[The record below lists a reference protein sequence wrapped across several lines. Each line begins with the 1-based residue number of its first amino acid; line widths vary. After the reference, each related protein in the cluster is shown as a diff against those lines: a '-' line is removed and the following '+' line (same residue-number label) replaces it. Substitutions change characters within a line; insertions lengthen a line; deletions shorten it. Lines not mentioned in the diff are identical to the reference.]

1 MFQLRYFLP
10 IRLCPPQHVLL
21 DSWSLLGTTGRPTD
35 LVVTGVFGGLP
46 RSPDLGGL
54 PRSPVLGG
62 LLRSRGLRGLLRSR
76 GLRGLLRTSGLGGL
90 PRTGGLGGLLRTIG
104 IGGLLRTSGLGGLLR
119 TSGLGGL
126 LRTSGLGG
134 LLRTSGVGGL
144 LRTGGIGGLL
154 RTSGVG
160 GLLRT
165 RDLGGL
171 LRPVGRS
178 LSTLLFHTHFSHF
191 KTDVGAFKKHRM
203 PLWMMTTTTET
214 LKTKKDL
221 WKDRKLGYQCSN
233 ILFVCSLHSRKCL
246 TGSA

>member
-10 IRLCPPQHVLL
+10 IRLCPLQHILL

-35 LVVTGVFGGLP
+35 LLMDGVFGGLP

-54 PRSPVLGG
+54 QSSPVLGG
-62 LLRSRGLRGLLRSR
+62 LMRSR
-76 GLRGLLRTSGLGGL
+76 GLRGLLRTSGLGAL
-90 PRTGGLGGLLRTIG
+90 PRTGGLGGLPRT
-104 IGGLLRTSGLGGLLR
+104 
-119 TSGLGGL
+119 
-126 LRTSGLGG
+126 
-134 LLRTSGVGGL
+134 GVLGGL

-154 RTSGVG
+154 RT
-160 GLLRT
+160 
-165 RDLGGL
+165 RDLGAL

-203 PLWMMTTTTET
+203 PLWKMTTTTET